1 MAVLKQRS
9 YRIPA
14 LLGNTPLARLL
25 STADCRLQTAGL
37 GSDKSVPWFPE
48 HHKLRFVYAFIPSP
62 MLCSR
67 RFVSGLDERNAS
79 TRDLS
84 FTSRYQLVPNQSRPA
99 FAMLVSSP
107 EFNANRATGVVYR
120 TVRIIL
126 AFLLVMVGLS
136 HQPPL
141 GVGDMVTLDVAA
153 YVLPDGT
160 LPELCVTTDDG
171 EVPHYGAATI
181 CEACLIASS
190 AMLPT
195 PVDVV
200 GRRIVIA
207 LDMTV
212 PSLSDKG
219 YRRLFSANTAPRAP
233 PVPDSV

>member
-1 MAVLKQRS
+1 
-9 YRIPA
+9 
-14 LLGNTPLARLL
+14 
-25 STADCRLQTAGL
+25 
-37 GSDKSVPWFPE
+37 
-48 HHKLRFVYAFIPSP
+48 
-62 MLCSR
+62 
-67 RFVSGLDERNAS
+67 
-79 TRDLS
+79 
-84 FTSRYQLVPNQSRPA
+84 
-99 FAMLVSSP
+99 MLVSSP

-120 TVRIIL
+120 TVRIFL

>member
-1 MAVLKQRS
+1 
-9 YRIPA
+9 
-14 LLGNTPLARLL
+14 
-25 STADCRLQTAGL
+25 
-37 GSDKSVPWFPE
+37 
-48 HHKLRFVYAFIPSP
+48 
-62 MLCSR
+62 
-67 RFVSGLDERNAS
+67 
-79 TRDLS
+79 
-84 FTSRYQLVPNQSRPA
+84 
-99 FAMLVSSP
+99 MLVSSP

-160 LPELCVTTDDG
+160 LPELCITTDDG

-233 PVPDSV
+233 PVPDSA

>member
-1 MAVLKQRS
+1 
-9 YRIPA
+9 
-14 LLGNTPLARLL
+14 
-25 STADCRLQTAGL
+25 
-37 GSDKSVPWFPE
+37 
-48 HHKLRFVYAFIPSP
+48 
-62 MLCSR
+62 
-67 RFVSGLDERNAS
+67 
-79 TRDLS
+79 
-84 FTSRYQLVPNQSRPA
+84 
-99 FAMLVSSP
+99 MLVSSP
-107 EFNANRATGVVYR
+107 EFNATRATGVVYR

-126 AFLLVMVGLS
+126 AFLLVIVGLS

-141 GVGDMVTLDVAA
+141 GAGDMVTLDVAA

>member
-1 MAVLKQRS
+1 
-9 YRIPA
+9 
-14 LLGNTPLARLL
+14 
-25 STADCRLQTAGL
+25 
-37 GSDKSVPWFPE
+37 
-48 HHKLRFVYAFIPSP
+48 
-62 MLCSR
+62 
-67 RFVSGLDERNAS
+67 
-79 TRDLS
+79 
-84 FTSRYQLVPNQSRPA
+84 
-99 FAMLVSSP
+99 MLVSSP

-181 CEACLIASS
+181 CEACLIAPS

-233 PVPDSV
+233 PVPDSA

>member
-1 MAVLKQRS
+1 
-9 YRIPA
+9 
-14 LLGNTPLARLL
+14 
-25 STADCRLQTAGL
+25 
-37 GSDKSVPWFPE
+37 
-48 HHKLRFVYAFIPSP
+48 
-62 MLCSR
+62 
-67 RFVSGLDERNAS
+67 
-79 TRDLS
+79 
-84 FTSRYQLVPNQSRPA
+84 
-99 FAMLVSSP
+99 MLVSSP

-126 AFLLVMVGLS
+126 AFLLVIVGLS

>member
-1 MAVLKQRS
+1 
-9 YRIPA
+9 
-14 LLGNTPLARLL
+14 
-25 STADCRLQTAGL
+25 
-37 GSDKSVPWFPE
+37 
-48 HHKLRFVYAFIPSP
+48 
-62 MLCSR
+62 
-67 RFVSGLDERNAS
+67 
-79 TRDLS
+79 
-84 FTSRYQLVPNQSRPA
+84 
-99 FAMLVSSP
+99 MLVSSP
-107 EFNANRATGVVYR
+107 EFNANRATCVVYR